1 MKSALSTGILRRGA
15 PFRVAIVPAGAF
27 AERASTKEAP
37 RRRSERFPRPAPEP
51 GGRPLPR
58 PTSPRRLG
66 RPRPRSVPFLLN
78 SWSGRVGDRTAL
90 YGSPPCVFLPAA
102 PLAERNNAQE

>member
-1 MKSALSTGILRRGA
+1 WPVPI
-15 PFRVAIVPAGAF
+15 AISG
-27 AERASTKEAP
+27 R
-37 RRRSERFPRPAPEP
+37 RFPPPAPEP
-51 GGRPLPR
+51 GDHLLPR

-90 YGSPPCVFLPAA
+90 YGSPPCAFLPAA
-102 PLAERNNAQE
+102 PLAERRNAQGCGLPPNTATIAQLTAADPTGR